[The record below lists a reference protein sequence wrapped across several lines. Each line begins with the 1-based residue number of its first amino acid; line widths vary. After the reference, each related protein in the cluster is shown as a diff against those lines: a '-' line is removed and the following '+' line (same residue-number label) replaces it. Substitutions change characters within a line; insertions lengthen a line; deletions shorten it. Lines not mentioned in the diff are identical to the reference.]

1 MDFGRNDSSSSAI
14 RNPAAG
20 HSPYIDEKA
29 GDWADTEADILS
41 YLSDVTKLEAIADK
55 AANAEQLALVLEP
68 FLDNAETY
76 LEALGKIA
84 DGQVTWTEIRKK
96 FGSKVGNAIA
106 KIRKLNA
113 EFGSE
118 MEQLDAKDRAAMLK
132 IETKRQ
138 HGLAEIASELTGDL
152 QAELWRHENKM
163 EAIANRG
170 EVAEKRQTIQESLR
184 ERRQKLLSRATV
196 GSDKGIQEKIPVTI
210 GSASLSNSVSATGTA
225 LGFGGWDGERN
236 ELQQPLSKRGLMHE
250 FIGAS
255 PLSFSGGGI
264 QQQQQQQYQQVTA
277 PTIDQPQPPETNAER
292 QYRDAANLCE
302 VVAPTVLGS
311 AVVFMF
317 HSMQVAGGSVVA
329 IGIYQIYLAAKITGQ
344 SKHRLPTAIVGA
356 GVSIGML
363 ASLAEPLL
371 ESQQVSDAEPRLETS
386 IKEIQTVKKP
396 ASNSFDYLPSIALVI
411 LVFCLI
417 FKVKGG
423 NK

>member
-1 MDFGRNDSSSSAI
+1 
-14 RNPAAG
+14 
-20 HSPYIDEKA
+20 
-29 GDWADTEADILS
+29 
-41 YLSDVTKLEAIADK
+41 
-55 AANAEQLALVLEP
+55 
-68 FLDNAETY
+68 
-76 LEALGKIA
+76 
-84 DGQVTWTEIRKK
+84 
-96 FGSKVGNAIA
+96 
-106 KIRKLNA
+106 
-113 EFGSE
+113 
-118 MEQLDAKDRAAMLK
+118 MLK

-210 GSASLSNSVSATGTA
+210 GLASLSNSVSATGTA
-225 LGFGGWDGERN
+225 RGFGGWDGERN

-255 PLSFSGGGI
+255 PLSSSGGGI

-277 PTIDQPQPPETNAER
+277 PTIDQPQPEETNAER

>member
-41 YLSDVTKLEAIADK
+41 YLSDVTKLEAQADK

-96 FGSKVGNAIA
+96 FSSKVGNAIA

-210 GSASLSNSVSATGTA
+210 GKASLSNSVSATGTA

>member
-1 MDFGRNDSSSSAI
+1 MDFGRNDSSSIAI

-20 HSPYIDEKA
+20 HSPYVDEKA

-152 QAELWRHENKM
+152 QAELWRRENKM

-277 PTIDQPQPPETNAER
+277 PTIDQPPPPETNAER